1 MKRSLVLYLIFT
13 TLLGCGPDSGKSKEG
28 VETDLKNYEAELLA
42 ADKTLTIVD
51 FKDLDRHYLSLRNDT
66 TYVVNFW
73 ATWCKPCVKELP
85 YFEQIGENYKDK
97 QLKVI
102 LVSLDFPEHI
112 ESKVLPFIAKEKIS
126 SKVVLLD
133 DADANTWIPKVDPE
147 WQGSIPATL
156 IFNREKQKFFEKQL
170 TLEDLQNTIGS
181 FL

>member
-1 MKRSLVLYLIFT
+1 MKRLFVLCLTITALV
-13 TLLGCGPDSGKSKEG
+13 GCGQENGKSKEG
-28 VETDLKNYEAELLA
+28 EDTVLEESVAEVFT
-42 ADKTLTIVD
+42 ADQELTVVD
-51 FKDLDRHYLSLRNDT
+51 FNGLEALYLNRRNDT

-85 YFEQIGENYKDK
+85 YFEQLGENYKDK

-112 ESKVLPFIAKEKIS
+112 ETKVLPFIEKEKIS

-133 DADANTWIPKVDPE
+133 DTDANTWIPKVDQD

-156 IFNREKQKFFEKQL
+156 IFKGEKREFFEKQL
-170 TLEDLQNTIGS
+170 TLEDLENTVKSI
-181 FL
+181 L